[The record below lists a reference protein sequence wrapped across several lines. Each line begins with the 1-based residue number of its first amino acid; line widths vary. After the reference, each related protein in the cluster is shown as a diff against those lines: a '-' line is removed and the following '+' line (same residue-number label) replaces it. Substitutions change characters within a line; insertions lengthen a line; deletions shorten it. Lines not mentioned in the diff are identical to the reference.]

1 MANYLLLF
9 LGRAAQPDAT
19 DDETVDYNRQW
30 GEYMAGLG
38 KNGQLRGGAPLEPAG
53 KVVAR
58 DGITDLELGDI
69 DIGGFIVVE
78 ADSHEAA
85 EDIAAQAPHIAL
97 GGSTIVRECRVV
109 G

>member
-19 DDETVDYNRQW
+19 ADETVDYNRQW

-38 KNGQLRGGAPLEPAG
+38 KNGQLRGGAPLEPSG

-58 DGITDLELGDI
+58 DGITDLQLADI

-78 ADSHEAA
+78 ADSHETA
-85 EDIAAQAPHIAL
+85 ENIAAQAPHIAL
-97 GGSTIVRECRVV
+97 GGSTIVRECQAV

>member
-19 DDETVDYNRQW
+19 DDETVDYSRRW

-38 KNGQLRGGAPLEPAG
+38 KSGQLRGGAPLEPSG

-58 DGITDLELGDI
+58 DGITDLQLGDI

-78 ADSHEAA
+78 ADSHETA
-85 EDIAAQAPHIAL
+85 ENIAAQAPHIAL
-97 GGSTIVRECRVV
+97 GGSTIVRECQAV